1 MAFLLSLPFRFKD
14 AWLYSGGIP
23 EGRVPDRRSV
33 SVTEPIMSEKKKPV
47 LFSQLEDALEERQDN
62 DRRKSQ
68 KPVLPAD
75 VKQDRRKGDRRA
87 GK

>member
-1 MAFLLSLPFRFKD
+1 M
-14 AWLYSGGIP
+14 
-23 EGRVPDRRSV
+23 
-33 SVTEPIMSEKKKPV
+33 EPIMSEKKKPV

-75 VKQDRRKGDRRA
+75 VKQDRRKSDRR

>member
-1 MAFLLSLPFRFKD
+1 MLDYTQAESPKD
-14 AWLYSGGIP
+14 VFQIG
-23 EGRVPDRRSV
+23 EVV
-33 SVTEPIMSEKKKPV
+33 SVMEPIMSEKKKPV

-62 DRRKSQ
+62 DRRKNQ

-75 VKQDRRKGDRRA
+75 VKQDRRKADRRA